1 MNDAAAHNVG
11 TGRALLNRV
20 ALAAFWIWCTLFLLG
35 GVAELLDLDWLRTL
49 TDIKRLF
56 LR

>member
-1 MNDAAAHNVG
+1 MNEAAAHEVG
-11 TGRALLNRV
+11 TEGALLNRV
-20 ALAAFWIWCTLFLLG
+20 ALAAFWIWCALFFLG

-49 TDIKRLF
+49 TDVKRLF